1 MPVTPTFDPIHSFV
15 ASSNV
20 SSITFSSLNQNYDH
34 LVITGGFTRSIDGDF
49 GGRSAEFQW
58 NGITSGYRAVGFGAS
73 NGNAL
78 FTSRT
83 TNGSSSINAPA
94 GNINYQGGRQCFE
107 SWIPNY
113 RSTGF
118 HKHALTKTYGNDTSS
133 NNGGAMQIQ
142 DNLIVTTDALTSL
155 VIFEQ
160 VDTFVTGDW
169 VTIYGV
175 KNA

>member
-1 MPVTPTFDPIHSFV
+1 MPVIPTFDPIHSFV

-20 SSITFSSLNQNYDH
+20 SSITFSSLNQSYDH
-34 LVITGGFTRSIDGDF
+34 LVITGGFTRNIDGDF
-49 GGRSAEFQW
+49 GGRSAEFQF
-58 NGITSGYRAVGFGAS
+58 NGITTGYRAVSMGGV
-73 NGNAL
+73 NGSAL
-78 FTSRT
+78 FTSRV
-83 TNGSSSINAPA
+83 TNGSSTINATA

-107 SWIPNY
+107 VWIPNY
-113 RSTGF
+113 KNPNF
-118 HKHALTKTYGNDTSS
+118 HKHALLKNYGNDTSS

-142 DNLIVTTDALTSL
+142 DHLIVTTSALTSL
-155 VIFEQ
+155 VIFQQ